1 MAGHS
6 HWANIQRHKGAMDA
20 KRGKVFSKLARYIMV
35 AARNGGG
42 DPTMNLRLRYAID
55 KARSVSMPRDNI
67 ERAVKKGTGE
77 LAGDTMEEI
86 TYEGYGPGG
95 VAILVETLTDNRNR
109 TGGEIRSMF
118 DKLGGNQGTP
128 GCVSYLFDKKGII
141 IIDAKKYPAEDAVME
156 VALNADAA
164 DFHALDEVYEIS
176 CDAVKFLGVQ
186 SALSTAG
193 YEMLEAEIKNIPQ
206 TSVDLDVETGK
217 KVMKLIDT
225 LDNNDDVQNVYTN
238 ANITE
243 EMAA

>member
-77 LAGDTMEEI
+77 LAGETMEEI

-109 TGGEIRSMF
+109 TGGEIRSTF

-128 GCVSYLFDKKGII
+128 GCVSYLFDKMGVI

-156 VALNADAA
+156 VALNADAD
-164 DFHALDEVYEIS
+164 DFHALGDVYEIT
-176 CDAVKFLGVQ
+176 CDAAKFLGVQ
-186 SALSTAG
+186 SALSTAK

-206 TSVDLDVETGK
+206 TSVELDVETGK
-217 KVMKLIDT
+217 KVMRLIDT